1 MTVFLSWSGEQSHAV
16 ARAFHDWLPRVIQVS
31 APWLSSEDISKGSS
45 WPDDLQNALQ
55 TSGGV
60 GVFFVTA
67 EALRSQWLL
76 FEAGRV
82 AGLGH
87 RRVCVV
93 RVGLDRLDPPLGLFQ
108 GTSLERED
116 LLKLVRDLNEVIGA
130 KVQESHLKDAF
141 DWAWPKLE
149 GEIKAALAMTP
160 PPPPSKKKA
169 DPSPVDVSEV
179 ILAGLTRI
187 EARVGGLEDRI
198 ASTDR
203 LFQGL
208 GTNGVGPAYGLPLPG
223 GALRILGAE
232 PQNPGSRFLLD
243 TLRGNDDVPAL
254 GARPSGA
261 IDVFAR
267 PGGTIAGITPAAAV
281 SVPYVGASA
290 ASEPLTVGAIGKK
303 KT

>member
-1 MTVFLSWSGEQSHAV
+1 M
-16 ARAFHDWLPRVIQVS
+16 
-31 APWLSSEDISKGSS
+31 
-45 WPDDLQNALQ
+45 QNALQ

-87 RRVCVV
+87 RRVCVI

-141 DWAWPKLE
+141 DWAWPKLAR
-149 GEIKAALAMTP
+149 EIEAALAMTP
-160 PPPPSKKKA
+160 PPPPSKTKA
-169 DPSPVDVSEV
+169 EPSPVDVSEV

-203 LFQGL
+203 LFQAL
-208 GTNGVGPAYGLPLPG
+208 GTNGVGPTYGLPLPG

-232 PQNPGSRFLLD
+232 SQNPGGRFLLD

-254 GARPSGA
+254 
-261 IDVFAR
+261 VFAR
-267 PGGTIAGITPAAAV
+267 PGGTIAGIPPAAAV
-281 SVPYVGASA
+281 SVPYVFASA